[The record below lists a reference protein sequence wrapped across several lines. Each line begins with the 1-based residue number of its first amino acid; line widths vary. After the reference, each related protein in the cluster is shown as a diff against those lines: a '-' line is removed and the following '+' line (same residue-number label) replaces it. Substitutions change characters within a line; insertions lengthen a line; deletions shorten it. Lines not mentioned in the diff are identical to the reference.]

1 MFGGEH
7 WHLVVICT
15 TESVL
20 GVRIV
25 TDNRLHGLL
34 VIFSA
39 IVAVDVVGSL
49 DVNDAGT
56 LTQFSCKSLL
66 HLIFVEAWRAIV
78 RVLHLRET
86 ATLGTGLG
94 DRPLSILV
102 LLVHQL
108 DLRLQVLVRLGSNLG
123 DFVD

>member
-49 DVNDAGT
+49 DVDDAGT
-56 LTQFSCKSLL
+56 LT
-66 HLIFVEAWRAIV
+66 
-78 RVLHLRET
+78 
-86 ATLGTGLG
+86 
-94 DRPLSILV
+94 
-102 LLVHQL
+102 
-108 DLRLQVLVRLGSNLG
+108 
-123 DFVD
+123 